1 MCYDSPKNGGI
12 DLQDLFHPNMDA
24 HAIDAMSV
32 LGLAHMGDAVFE
44 LLVRERLCAAGL
56 SKSDRLHRATVE
68 HVSAPAQAVFADAIL
83 PHLTEDELAV
93 YRRGR
98 NAHVH
103 AVPKNAT
110 PGEYGKATA
119 LEALLGSLYLSGQTQ
134 RIGELFAIGWEAQN
148 AL

>member
-12 DLQDLFHPNMDA
+12 ELQDLFHPTLDP

-44 LLVRERLCAAGL
+44 LLVRERLCASGL
-56 SKSDRLHRATVE
+56 AKSEQLHRATVE
-68 HVSAPAQAVFADAIL
+68 HVAAPAQAVFADAIL
-83 PHLTEDELAV
+83 PHLTEAELAV

-119 LEALLGSLYLSGQTQ
+119 LEALLGRLYLSGQTA

>member
-1 MCYDSPKNGGI
+1 M
-12 DLQDLFHPNMDA
+12 QDLFHPVMDR

-44 LLVRERLCAAGL
+44 LLVRERLCASGL
-56 SKSDRLHRATVE
+56 AKSEQLHRATVE

-83 PHLTEDELAV
+83 PALSEAELAI

-98 NAHVH
+98 NTHVH

-110 PGEYGKATA
+110 HGQYAKATG
-119 LEALLGSLYLSGQTQ
+119 LETLLGSLYLSGQLD
-134 RIGELFAIGWEAQN
+134 RIEELFSVGWEAQN

>member
-1 MCYDSPKNGGI
+1 MCYDVQKNGGI
-12 DLQDLFHPNMDA
+12 NLQDLFHPAMDGRD
-24 HAIDAMSV
+24 IDAISV

-44 LLVRERLCAAGL
+44 LLVRERLCASGL
-56 SKSDRLHRATVE
+56 AKSEQLHRATVE

-83 PHLTEDELAV
+83 PHLTEAEQAV

-110 PGEYGKATA
+110 HGQYGKATA
-119 LEALLGSLYLSGQTQ
+119 LEALLGSLYLSGQTE

>member
-12 DLQDLFHPNMDA
+12 ELQDLFHPTLDP

-44 LLVRERLCAAGL
+44 LLVRERLCASGL
-56 SKSDRLHRATVE
+56 AKSEQLHRATVE
-68 HVSAPAQAVFADAIL
+68 HVAAPAQAVFADAIL
-83 PHLTEDELAV
+83 PHLTEAELAV

-98 NAHVH
+98 NAHDH
-103 AVPKNAT
+103 AVPRNAT

-119 LEALLGSLYLSGQTQ
+119 LEALLGRLYLSGQTA

>member
-1 MCYDSPKNGGI
+1 MPE
-12 DLQDLFHPNMDA
+12 LFHPTMDGA
-24 HAIDAMSV
+24 ALGAISA

-44 LLVRERLCAAGL
+44 LLVRERLCASGL
-56 SKSDRLHRATVE
+56 ARSEQLHRATVE

-83 PHLTEDELAV
+83 PALSEAELAI

-98 NAHVH
+98 NTHVH

-110 PGEYGKATA
+110 HGQYAKATG
-119 LEALLGSLYLSGQTQ
+119 LETLLGSLYLSGQLD
-134 RIGELFAIGWEAQN
+134 RIEELFSVGWEAQN

>member
-1 MCYDSPKNGGI
+1 M
-12 DLQDLFHPNMDA
+12 QDLFHPTLDP

-44 LLVRERLCAAGL
+44 LLVRERLCASGL
-56 SKSDRLHRATVE
+56 AKSEQLHRATVE
-68 HVSAPAQAVFADAIL
+68 HVAAPAQAVFADAIL
-83 PHLTEDELAV
+83 PHLTEAELAV

-103 AVPKNAT
+103 AVPRNAT

-119 LEALLGSLYLSGQTQ
+119 LEALLGRLYLSGQTA